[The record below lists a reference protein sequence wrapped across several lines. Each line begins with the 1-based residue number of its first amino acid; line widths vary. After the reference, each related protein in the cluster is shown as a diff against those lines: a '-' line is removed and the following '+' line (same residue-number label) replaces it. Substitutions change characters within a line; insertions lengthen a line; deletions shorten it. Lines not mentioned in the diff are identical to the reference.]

1 MEDLVAS
8 TLSSTLKIPHAVA
21 RFLVSRGI
29 KTVSDAYH
37 MLCSNESDVHD
48 PFLMM
53 GMDKAVE
60 WILAVRER
68 GERVFIFGDY
78 DLDGMTSV
86 TLLTRCLKTVG
97 IESEWRLPN
106 RFGDGY
112 GLSVSAVD
120 EMYEAGARNL
130 ITVDTGITANVA
142 NACSFL
148 ATTTWMA

>member
-86 TLLTRCLKTVG
+86 TLL
-97 IESEWRLPN
+97 
-106 RFGDGY
+106 
-112 GLSVSAVD
+112 
-120 EMYEAGARNL
+120 
-130 ITVDTGITANVA
+130 
-142 NACSFL
+142 SF
-148 ATTTWMA
+148 

>member
-60 WILAVRER
+60 WILGRHDVRDA
-68 GERVFIFGDY
+68 FDPLPKDCGD
-78 DLDGMTSV
+78 
-86 TLLTRCLKTVG
+86 
-97 IESEWRLPN
+97 
-106 RFGDGY
+106 
-112 GLSVSAVD
+112 
-120 EMYEAGARNL
+120 
-130 ITVDTGITANVA
+130 
-142 NACSFL
+142 
-148 ATTTWMA
+148 

>member
-97 IESEWRLPN
+97 IESEWLN
-106 RFGDGY
+106 G
-112 GLSVSAVD
+112 
-120 EMYEAGARNL
+120 N
-130 ITVDTGITANVA
+130 
-142 NACSFL
+142 
-148 ATTTWMA
+148 

>member
-53 GMDKAVE
+53 GMDKAI
-60 WILAVRER
+60 WSLLYFGKRDHHS
-68 GERVFIFGDY
+68 GEF
-78 DLDGMTSV
+78 
-86 TLLTRCLKTVG
+86 
-97 IESEWRLPN
+97 
-106 RFGDGY
+106 
-112 GLSVSAVD
+112 
-120 EMYEAGARNL
+120 L
-130 ITVDTGITANVA
+130 ISHDISTIKN
-142 NACSFL
+142 SP
-148 ATTTWMA
+148 

>member
-86 TLLTRCLKTVG
+86 TLLIRALPRTWKLRMPRN
-97 IESEWRLPN
+97 SAWRSWSWTIIS
-106 RFGDGY
+106 RRAMG
-112 GLSVSAVD
+112 S
-120 EMYEAGARNL
+120 R
-130 ITVDTGITANVA
+130 
-142 NACSFL
+142 
-148 ATTTWMA
+148 

>member
-29 KTVSDAYH
+29 RTVSDAYH
-37 MLCSNESDVHD
+37 MLRSSENDVHD

-53 GMDKAVE
+53 VLDTAVE

-68 GERVFIFGDY
+68 GERVLIFGDY

-86 TLLTRCLKTVG
+86 TLWPRGLKMVG
-97 IESEWRLPN
+97 
-106 RFGDGY
+106 
-112 GLSVSAVD
+112 V
-120 EMYEAGARNL
+120 
-130 ITVDTGITANVA
+130 
-142 NACSFL
+142 
-148 ATTTWMA
+148 

>member
-37 MLCSNESDVHD
+37 MLCCSESDVHD

-68 GERVFIFGDY
+68 GERVFIF
-78 DLDGMTSV
+78 
-86 TLLTRCLKTVG
+86 
-97 IESEWRLPN
+97 WRL
-106 RFGDGY
+106 RSGWHDLGDAFDALLKDG
-112 GLSVSAVD
+112 
-120 EMYEAGARNL
+120 
-130 ITVDTGITANVA
+130 
-142 NACSFL
+142 
-148 ATTTWMA
+148 WH